1 MAIINKHIKKETNQ
15 MTIATLKDFEITNI
29 EEDYYTGS
37 EFNGTW
43 ADNTC
48 ELCDVT
54 NEIEHNNK
62 YYQLTIKPAD
72 PGSYGSYGD
81 DRSRGKGISTEILI
95 DIIQQLTDEPNELT
109 FENFV
114 NRYFNKYGF
123 SHEVKLK
130 SSKDKYYFGEPDKY
144 YLGKPIN
151 LITEPK
157 PIKRLMPI
165 YTYEQLTPENI
176 TKIVSEDF
184 VQARAYTFNQIFK
197 ELSSEKEYDQ
207 EKGLNFLIRLIARD
221 KDDRKNHDSFALLLP
236 DFDIEDIYD
245 ELDQHKQFVSVE
257 NKNLVYSL
265 NKL

>member
-1 MAIINKHIKKETNQ
+1 

-54 NEIEHNNK
+54 IEIEHNNK

-72 PGSYGSYGD
+72 PGSYGSYGG

-207 EKGLNFLIRLIARD
+207 EKGLIFLIRLIAQD
-221 KDDRKNHDSFALLLP
+221 KDDRKNHNSFALLLP

-265 NKL
+265 DKL

>member
-1 MAIINKHIKKETNQ
+1 MYISRQTYECDHHTVTPYKNFPINLLLENITCLLSDHPNTELTPLRKLEAVLRHTNNQ
-15 MTIATLKDFEITNI
+15 EQVLI
-29 EEDYYTGS
+29 DYIHK
-37 EFNGTW
+37 NGT
-43 ADNTC
+43 
-48 ELCDVT
+48 
-54 NEIEHNNK
+54 
-62 YYQLTIKPAD
+62 QD
-72 PGSYGSYGD
+72 PND
-81 DRSRGKGISTEILI
+81 IMTTEI
-95 DIIQQLTDEPNELT
+95 DIIQQLTDEPDELT
-109 FENFV
+109 FKNFV

-123 SHEVKLK
+123 SHEVALT
-130 SSKDKYYFGEPDKY
+130 SSKNKYYFDKPNKY

-207 EKGLNFLIRLIARD
+207 EKGLIFLIRLIAQDRN
-221 KDDRKNHDSFALLLP
+221 DRKNHDSFALLLP

>member
-1 MAIINKHIKKETNQ
+1 
-15 MTIATLKDFEITNI
+15 MTIATLKDFEIENI

-37 EFNGTW
+37 EFQGTW

-54 NEIEHNNK
+54 ITM
-62 YYQLTIKPAD
+62 YYNDERYELSIKPAD
-72 PGSYGSYGD
+72 PGAYGSYGGEH
-81 DRSRGKGISTEILI
+81 SRGKGISTEVLI
-95 DIIQQLTDEPNELT
+95 DIIQQLTDEPDELT

-114 NRYFNKYGF
+114 NQYFREYGY

-130 SSKDKYYFGEPDKY
+130 NEKDKY

-157 PIKRLMPI
+157 PIKQLMPV

-176 TKIVSEDF
+176 TQIVDKDF
-184 VQARAYTFNQIFK
+184 VQARAYTFNEMFK
-197 ELSSEKEYDQ
+197 ELSSENEYEQ
-207 EKGLNFLIRLIARD
+207 EKGLILLIRLIAQDRD
-221 KDDRKNHDSFALLLP
+221 GRKNHDAIALALP
-236 DFDIEDIYD
+236 DYDIEHIYD
-245 ELDQHKQFVSVE
+245 ELDQYKQFVSVE

>member
-1 MAIINKHIKKETNQ
+1 
-15 MTIATLKDFEITNI
+15 MTIATLKDFEIENI
-29 EEDYYTGS
+29 EEDYYTGT
-37 EFNGTW
+37 EFQGTW

-54 NEIEHNNK
+54 ITMYHNDK

-72 PGSYGSYGD
+72 PGAYGSYGGD
-81 DRSRGKGISTEILI
+81 WDRGKGISTEILI
-95 DIIQQLTDEPNELT
+95 DIIQQLTDEPDQVT

-123 SHEVKLK
+123 SHEVALT
-130 SSKDKYYFGEPDKY
+130 SSKNKYYFDKPDKY
-144 YLGKPIN
+144 YLAKPIN

-207 EKGLNFLIRLIARD
+207 EKGLIFLIRLIAQDRN
-221 KDDRKNHDSFALLLP
+221 DRKNHDAFALLLP
-236 DFDIEDIYD
+236 DFDIENIYD

>member
-1 MAIINKHIKKETNQ
+1 

-54 NEIEHNNK
+54 IDISHNDK
-62 YYQLTIKPAD
+62 YYRLTIKPAD
-72 PGSYGSYGD
+72 PGAYGSYAGD
-81 DRSRGKGISTEILI
+81 WGRGKGISTEILI
-95 DIIQQLTDEPNELT
+95 DIIQQLTNEPNELT
-109 FENFV
+109 FKNFV

-123 SHEVKLK
+123 SHEVALT
-130 SSKDKYYFGEPDKY
+130 SSKDKYYFGKPDKY
-144 YLGKPIN
+144 YLDKPIN
-151 LITEPK
+151 LVTESK
-157 PIKRLMPI
+157 TVKKLMPV
-165 YTYEQLTPENI
+165 YAFDELTPENI

-184 VQARAYTFNQIFK
+184 VKARAYTFNQIFE

-207 EKGLNFLIRLIARD
+207 EKGLIFLIRLIAQDRN
-221 KDDRKNHDSFALLLP
+221 DRKNHDAFALRLP
-236 DFDIEDIYD
+236 DFDIENIFD
-245 ELDQHKQFVSVE
+245 ELDQYKPFVSIE

>member
-1 MAIINKHIKKETNQ
+1 
-15 MTIATLKDFEITNI
+15 MTITTLKDFEIVNI
-29 EEDYYTGS
+29 EEDYYKGS

-54 NEIEHNNK
+54 ITMYYDNK
-62 YYQLTIKPAD
+62 RYELSIKPAD
-72 PGSYGSYGD
+72 PGAYGSYGGG
-81 DRSRGKGISTEILI
+81 RSRGKGISTEILI
-95 DIIQQLTDEPNELT
+95 DIIQQLTDEPDELT

-114 NRYFNKYGF
+114 NNYFREYGY

-130 SSKDKYYFGEPDKY
+130 NEKDKY

-157 PIKRLMPI
+157 PIKRLMPV
-165 YTYEQLTPENI
+165 YTFEELTPELVE
-176 TKIVSEDF
+176 TLFSEGF
-184 VQARAYTFNQIFK
+184 IEARAYEFNRIFK
-197 ELSSEKEYDQ
+197 DLKSENQYDRNFGLSQ
-207 EKGLNFLIRLIARD
+207 LLRFIAQD
-221 KDDRKNHDSFALLLP
+221 KDDCKNHDSFALLLP
-236 DFDIEDIYD
+236 NFNIENIYNN
-245 ELDQHKQFVSVE
+245 LDQYKQFVSIK